1 MTTPKKRIA
10 PRAKDRYNNGTY
22 GTIPNS
28 NAYLNYSFGYAGY
41 PRLTDYFVVVGN
53 DRGFIQDPSRI
64 GKGYDYYKND
74 SVAIEIPSHMPWVST
89 PEPVYQ
95 SNNPEEFQR
104 LSRRVDEAKSVSKPA
119 KKQAGG
125 QLNMNDQQLQ
135 QAFIQFLAQKTGA
148 KTQQELEA
156 VIQQLGEEGLKQA
169 YAEFMQMMQ
178 QQQVQAA
185 KFGAKLNYIKKL
197 RGNCPDGYEMMYYK
211 SGGRLCKKCMQKQAM
226 QDGGELPDN
235 PIDAFKCG
243 SKMKKKKADGGN
255 IELDK
260 CGKKMKKKEC
270 GGTMSKKWTPKN
282 K

>member
-1 MTTPKKRIA
+1 
-10 PRAKDRYNNGTY
+10 
-22 GTIPNS
+22 
-28 NAYLNYSFGYAGY
+28 
-41 PRLTDYFVVVGN
+41 
-53 DRGFIQDPSRI
+53 
-64 GKGYDYYKND
+64 
-74 SVAIEIPSHMPWVST
+74 
-89 PEPVYQ
+89 
-95 SNNPEEFQR
+95 
-104 LSRRVDEAKSVSKPA
+104 
-119 KKQAGG
+119 
-125 QLNMNDQQLQ
+125 MNEQELQ

-148 KTQQELEA
+148 KSQQELEA

-169 YAEFMQMMQ
+169 YAEFMQLMQ

-197 RGNCPDGYEMMYYK
+197 RGNCPDGYEMTYYK

-226 QDGGELPDN
+226 QEGGELPNN

-243 SKMKKKKADGGN
+243 SKMKKAEGGN

-270 GGTMSKKWTPKN
+270 GGVMSKKWTPKS